1 RTPVTSPT
9 PAPRAPLQQG
19 RTAPGVRRRK
29 RPPAMSGCGHRLKRL
44 HTRQTHNQEVER
56 TPVMTESSTNT
67 PSDKPD
73 IFETRES
80 TVRSS
85 PPSCPPPFLR
95 SLVAKQWDDDG
106 NEYLD
111 YFSGA
116 GALNYGHN
124 NPVVMNPLIEYLQSG
139 VVLYSID
146 MQSPA
151 K

>member
-1 RTPVTSPT
+1 ATVVRCSLRRCTRTATTRNTSTRSHPCNEPT

-44 HTRQTHNQEVER
+44 NTRQTHNQEVER

-80 TVRSS
+80 TVRSYCRS
-85 PPSCPPPFLR
+85 WPTTFAR
-95 SLVAKQWDDDG
+95 SLGAKQWDED
-106 NEYLD
+106 
-111 YFSGA
+111 
-116 GALNYGHN
+116 
-124 NPVVMNPLIEYLQSG
+124 
-139 VVLYSID
+139 
-146 MQSPA
+146 
-151 K
+151 